1 MSFTNTTPKT
11 AALITQTKT
20 TQTMT
25 PSSDGWQLDGDENHY
40 CPQHWHLTCSKCG
53 KTAMGNH
60 DELIENGWDC
70 ATDEWLCPE
79 CH

>member
-1 MSFTNTTPKT
+1 MLPPRPKGQGLRKPKKDD
-11 AALITQTKT
+11 A
-20 TQTMT
+20 
-25 PSSDGWQLDGDENHY
+25 SSDGWQLDGDENHY
-40 CPQHWHLTCSKCG
+40 CPQHWHLICSKCG

>member
-1 MSFTNTTPKT
+1 MKQESPGFGRGGR
-11 AALITQTKT
+11 QTDKDDADDDA
-20 TQTMT
+20 
-25 PSSDGWQLDGDENHY
+25 SSDGWQLDGDENHY